1 MTHPESN
8 YKNSFD
14 FKKAVNH
21 VVLELES
28 CLNYHQNPRDTLHT
42 LMIIKSH
49 LKVI

>member
-21 VVLELES
+21 VVLMLES
-28 CLNYHQNPRDTLHT
+28 CLNYQQNPRDTLHT